1 MFASIVLFGVQ
12 CVQLPSLPCG
22 ELPNSEVFTN
32 VALNLDYARL
42 ENLTFSLELNA
53 SASNNVWHGTCYHAI
68 RRGCA

>member
-32 VALNLDYARL
+32 VWNMVPDIVRL
-42 ENLTFSLELNA
+42 IKC
-53 SASNNVWHGTCYHAI
+53 GTL
-68 RRGCA
+68 RGTSVCQVCGKLICGN